1 MENDM
6 KRLLK
11 SHKNNLQ
18 NMKTLHMVNSCSDT
32 GSAKEGEEPFG
43 DCDISYL
50 LEEFE
55 EVTKE
60 QKAEFEKIQKQAEG

>member
-1 MENDM
+1 M

-43 DCDISYL
+43 DYDISNL
-50 LEEFE
+50 LVQFE
-55 EVTKE
+55 EVTRE
-60 QKAEFEKIQKQAEG
+60 